1 MKELEASIGIKTL
14 PRLGVLLAY
23 NYDRKGDS
31 TQAKTY
37 IEEFINTSPADKIL
51 NTDYELAVK
60 VLSKFR
66 GNETVLAGIL
76 DKAIAAD
83 TAKVNKMK
91 YYKLGAD
98 MFEKS
103 NMYTDALKWN
113 TNYFNL
119 RGIKDEVYFYK
130 LSSVALNAKD
140 GPSTIDIAKQY
151 IAAFPDKQNGYSF
164 YVKGA
169 KLIDTA
175 NTLGIQFQAAT
186 LQNEF
191 FLKAAVKNVQGLV
204 NNYYIMMGYFNEMKD
219 LEKAIGMCDKVLE
232 LMPGEAQTLKIK
244 ESLVKNWEILKKMQG
259 NQKPAS
265 DAPTQNMN

>member
-1 MKELEASIGIKTL
+1 
-14 PRLGVLLAY
+14 
-23 NYDRKGDS
+23 
-31 TQAKTY
+31 
-37 IEEFINTSPADKIL
+37 
-51 NTDYELAVK
+51 
-60 VLSKFR
+60 
-66 GNETVLAGIL
+66 
-76 DKAIAAD
+76 
-83 TAKVNKMK
+83 
-91 YYKLGAD
+91 
-98 MFEKS
+98 
-103 NMYTDALKWN
+103 
-113 TNYFNL
+113 
-119 RGIKDEVYFYK
+119 

-151 IAAFPDKQNGYSF
+151 ITAFPDKQNGYSF